1 MVSRRDATL
10 NLATL
15 LNHAPDSPDEV
26 GGEGLLEPD
35 GTHLSEIG
43 LRLQGPLAWR
53 LTIRNAGGDDD
64 FLAEGEVTG
73 AALLECRRC
82 LTDVPIP
89 VASSFLYPMT
99 YLPATERLTLAETNE
114 EEEERLLFGH
124 PEVDF
129 GPMLAQLFAID
140 LPLTALC
147 KNSCKGLSL
156 DGVNLNEYP
165 ELEGERSPP
174 TTSPFATLKDLDL

>member
-1 MVSRRDATL
+1 M
-10 NLATL
+10 L
-15 LNHAPDSPDEV
+15 LNYAPNSPDEV

-89 VASSFLYPMT
+89 VASS
-99 YLPATERLTLAETNE
+99 
-114 EEEERLLFGH
+114 
-124 PEVDF
+124 
-129 GPMLAQLFAID
+129 
-140 LPLTALC
+140 
-147 KNSCKGLSL
+147 
-156 DGVNLNEYP
+156 
-165 ELEGERSPP
+165 
-174 TTSPFATLKDLDL
+174 